1 MSRTQSHPSRSA
13 TEARRLILTGRVQGV
28 GFRPFVYRLAQRLG
42 VRGWV
47 QNRLGQ
53 VVIHAEADAATLDAF
68 SRALQE
74 EAPPLARP
82 VPGKSARAP
91 LQSFPGF
98 EVQTSST
105 DTEACIHVPPD
116 YDTCPDCLR
125 ELHDPRNR
133 RYRYPFINCTQCGPR
148 YTLITQLPYDRPNTS
163 MAGFP
168 LCPDCQAEY
177 ENPANRRFHAEP
189 LACPV
194 CGPQLQFIDSK
205 ADVADSDNALQS
217 AAEALRAGRIV
228 AVKGVGGYHLLC
240 DATNDPAVAR
250 LRERK
255 PRPHKPL
262 AVMFMPLGADDLD
275 AIRRV
280 ARLSDTEAACLR
292 DPARPIV
299 LVSATVDH
307 GLSDQIAPGMNQF
320 GVFLPYSP
328 LHHLLLESVG
338 RPLVA
343 TSANL
348 SGEPVLTDNAEV
360 QQRLSQVAEAFL
372 HHNRPIV
379 RPADDSV
386 YRTIHAGPRPL
397 RLGRGMAPRELD
409 MPFRMPQPVLA
420 VGGHMKNT
428 IALAWEDRLV
438 ISPHIGDLDS
448 SRSRTVFVQVIQDLQ
463 RLYNIRAEQ
472 VVCDAHPGYA
482 SHDWARQSGLP
493 LQTVLHHH
501 AHAAVLALEYGSIKP
516 WLVFTWDGVGYGEG
530 GQLWGGEALLG
541 HPGQWQRVASFKPFY
556 PPGGERAGREP
567 WRSAAALCWEV
578 GLDYAVPRE
587 PELVRTAWQKRL
599 NSPATTAVGRLFDA
613 AAALVG
619 LIRVA
624 SFEGQG
630 PMLLEAATSHSED
643 ADPMP
648 LTMNAR
654 NVLEAD
660 WSALPGWLADNS
672 LSITDR
678 ANRFHACLASTLLA
692 QAQTIR
698 TQHGDFNVG
707 LSGGVFQNKRLAET
721 VIALLEGAG
730 FKVYLPA
737 QVPCNDGGLCAGQVM
752 EIASTGS

>member
-1 MSRTQSHPSRSA
+1 M
-13 TEARRLILTGRVQGV
+13 ILTGRVQGV

-53 VVIHAEADAATLDAF
+53 VVIHAEADATTLDAF
-68 SRALQE
+68 SRALLE

-82 VPGKSARAP
+82 VPGESAPAP
-91 LQSFPGF
+91 VQSLPGF
-98 EVQTSST
+98 EVQASRA

-125 ELHDPRNR
+125 ELHDPRDR
-133 RYRYPFINCTQCGPR
+133 RYHYPFINCTQCGPR

-177 ENPANRRFHAEP
+177 EDPADRRFHAEP
-189 LACPV
+189 VACPV
-194 CGPQLQFIDSK
+194 CGPQLQFIDT
-205 ADVADSDNALQS
+205 DTTIPDNEAALQHAV
-217 AAEALRAGRIV
+217 AALHAGKII
-228 AVKGVGGYHLLC
+228 ATKGVGGYHLLC
-240 DATNDPAVAR
+240 DATSNQAVER

-262 AVMFMPLGADDLD
+262 AVMFMQQGADGLD

-280 ARLSDTEAACLR
+280 ARLSDAEAACLR

-299 LVSATVDH
+299 LVSALDNP
-307 GLSDQIAPGMNQF
+307 GLSDQIAPGMNQI

-328 LHHLLLESVG
+328 LHHLLLDAVG

-348 SGEPVLTDNAEV
+348 SGEPVLTDNAEA
-360 QQRLSQVAEAFL
+360 QYRLSHVADAYL

-386 YRTIHAGPRPL
+386 YRVVHAAPRPL

-409 MPFRMPQPVLA
+409 LQFHVAQPVLA
-420 VGGHMKNT
+420 VGGHMKNN
-428 IALAWEDRLV
+428 IALAWADRLI

-448 SRSRTVFVQVIQDLQ
+448 PRSLKVFEQVIHDLQ
-463 RLYNIRAEQ
+463 QLYKVKAER

-482 SHDWARQSGLP
+482 SHRWAQQSGLP
-493 LQTVLHHH
+493 VRTVLHHH
-501 AHAAVLALEYGSIKP
+501 AHAAVLALEYDRAKP
-516 WLVFTWDGVGYGEG
+516 WLVFTWDGVGYGED

-541 HPGQWQRVASFKPFY
+541 SPGQWQRVASFKPFY

-567 WRSAAALCWEV
+567 WRSAAALCWEA
-578 GLDYAVPRE
+578 GLDYPVPRE
-587 PELVRTAWQKRL
+587 PELVRAAWQKRL

-613 AAALVG
+613 AAALTG
-619 LIRVA
+619 LVSVA
-624 SFEGQG
+624 SYEGQG
-630 PMLLEAATSHSED
+630 PMLLEAATSDTGH

-648 LTMNAR
+648 LQMNAR
-654 NVLEAD
+654 HVLEAD
-660 WSALPGWLADNS
+660 WSALPGWLADNT
-672 LSITDR
+672 LSVTER

-692 QAQTIR
+692 QTQALRI
-698 TQHGDFNVG
+698 QHGDFNVG
-707 LSGGVFQNKRLAET
+707 LSGGVFQNKRLTET
-721 VIALLEGAG
+721 VIALLEGDG
-730 FKVYLPA
+730 LNVYLPA
-737 QVPCNDGGLCAGQVM
+737 LVPCNDGGLSAGQIM
-752 EIASTGS
+752 EIVGTESLS